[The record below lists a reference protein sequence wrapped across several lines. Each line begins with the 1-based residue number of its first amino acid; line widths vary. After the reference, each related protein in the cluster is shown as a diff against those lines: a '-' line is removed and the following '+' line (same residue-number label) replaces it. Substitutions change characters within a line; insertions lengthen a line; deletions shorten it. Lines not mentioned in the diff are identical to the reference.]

1 MNMDINDG
9 FNDGL
14 GDGLND
20 VQNHQNATDNNN
32 GEYSY
37 NSYKSYKQGEYAR
50 NHIRITATKLSD
62 GRDFFYLDDSP
73 DYVSGLKTRELKD
86 PRKLAYRFAS
96 HIDADGNEV
105 QYAAPQMRQDP
116 LTGDWIPMSTAR
128 MNRPITA
135 GPGRLLRAIRLPLA
149 NLVLHIKMGKFQT
162 LITMLWFLKIVFHP
176 WFKFLV

>member
-9 FNDGL
+9 LNDGL

-62 GRDFFYLDDSP
+62 GRDFSILMIAQIMLA
-73 DYVSGLKTRELKD
+73 VLK
-86 PRKLAYRFAS
+86 
-96 HIDADGNEV
+96 
-105 QYAAPQMRQDP
+105 
-116 LTGDWIPMSTAR
+116 
-128 MNRPITA
+128 
-135 GPGRLLRAIRLPLA
+135 RA
-149 NLVLHIKMGKFQT
+149 N
-162 LITMLWFLKIVFHP
+162 
-176 WFKFLV
+176 